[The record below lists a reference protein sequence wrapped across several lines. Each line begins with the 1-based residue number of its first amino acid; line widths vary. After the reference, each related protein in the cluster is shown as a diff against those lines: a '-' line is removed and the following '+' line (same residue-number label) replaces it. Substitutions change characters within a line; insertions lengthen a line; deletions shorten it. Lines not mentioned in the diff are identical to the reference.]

1 MKKPSPVKKGRLIF
15 ALLFFS
21 AFIIGSSSLDSFA
34 ADKTGT
40 PPLQKITVAYS
51 SISGNNAPLWV
62 TQEKGFFKKYGLD
75 VQAVLIES
83 GSTSAQSLIAG
94 DVTFAHMAGA
104 AIMQSNLRG
113 ADAVMIAGVVNTLTF
128 QLYTDKTI
136 TRPDQLKG
144 KAVGVTRFGSSTDF
158 AMRYALEKYGLDP
171 NKDLAILQL
180 GNVPALLSAMEA
192 GKIQGAMLS
201 APTTIRA
208 KKLGYPMLADLQML
222 GLEYQHT
229 GIASTRALIK
239 SKPELVRAFMRAY
252 VEGIHYAK
260 THRKETLEVLAK
272 YLRTDEK
279 DVLEDT
285 YESITVNLVPE
296 KPYPTLKGI
305 QIILRE
311 LGVKDPNARSARP
324 EQFVDLTFIK
334 ELDGS
339 GFIDRLY
346 KSTAVVKAA
355 PPPEPPP
362 GPVIP
367 KEKAAPAEAQTK
379 VTAADEKS
387 KPSAKQVPSPTERAA
402 VPSLAKSPQ
411 PAAQEYT
418 VKAGD
423 TLSKLAE
430 RFYNSMS
437 KWEKIYNANRDS
449 VKNPHYIYIG
459 QKLMIPSD
467 DQAS

>member
-1 MKKPSPVKKGRLIF
+1 
-15 ALLFFS
+15 
-21 AFIIGSSSLDSFA
+21 
-34 ADKTGT
+34 
-40 PPLQKITVAYS
+40 
-51 SISGNNAPLWV
+51 
-62 TQEKGFFKKYGLD
+62 
-75 VQAVLIES
+75 
-83 GSTSAQSLIAG
+83 
-94 DVTFAHMAGA
+94 
-104 AIMQSNLRG
+104 
-113 ADAVMIAGVVNTLTF
+113 
-128 QLYTDKTI
+128 
-136 TRPDQLKG
+136 
-144 KAVGVTRFGSSTDF
+144 
-158 AMRYALEKYGLDP
+158 
-171 NKDLAILQL
+171 
-180 GNVPALLSAMEA
+180 
-192 GKIQGAMLS
+192 
-201 APTTIRA
+201 
-208 KKLGYPMLADLQML
+208 
-222 GLEYQHT
+222 
-229 GIASTRALIK
+229 
-239 SKPELVRAFMRAY
+239 

-272 YLRTDEK
+272 YLRTDER

-346 KSTAVVKAA
+346 KSTAVAKAA
-355 PPPEPPP
+355 PRPEPVPA
-362 GPVIP
+362 PVIA
-367 KEKAAPAEAQTK
+367 KEKAAPAESKTK
-379 VTAADEKS
+379 VTAAEEKS
-387 KPSAKQVPSPTERAA
+387 KPLAKQEPAPTEKAA
-402 VPSLAKSPQ
+402 APSLAKSSQ
-411 PAAQEYT
+411 PTAQEYT

-437 KWEKIYNANRDS
+437 KWERIYQANKDS

-467 DQAS
+467 DQAG